1 MVDAENVD
9 LMRAGMDKNVFV
21 LQIIIELME
30 YVEHAILIQVIMEGI
45 AFAIMDSMEMLI
57 NVINVILHVV
67 NVKVQ
72 VKVNA

>member
-72 VKVNA
+72 VKANA

>member
-30 YVEHAILIQVIMEGI
+30 YVEHSILIQVIMEEI

-72 VKVNA
+72 VKANA

>member
-30 YVEHAILIQVIMEGI
+30 CVEHAILIQVIMEGI
-45 AFAIMDSMEMLI
+45 AFAIMDSMELLI

>member
-30 YVEHAILIQVIMEGI
+30 CVEHAILIQVIMEGI